1 MVAFSSSSSIFCQ
14 VCRGRSAEG
23 QGDGTGE
30 RLVRCPSRQNVRA
43 RQRKGKRFVCFAI
56 CFPAAR
62 PAPGAGIQRTE
73 RESHYTFCNQTS
85 TRKPTPTSP
94 HTASYA
100 PSVARRRPTSS
111 CAWYLEPRGA

>member
-14 VCRGRSAEG
+14 VFRGRSAEG

-56 CFPAAR
+56 YL
-62 PAPGAGIQRTE
+62 
-73 RESHYTFCNQTS
+73 YTIYEFFML
-85 TRKPTPTSP
+85 PVP
-94 HTASYA
+94 
-100 PSVARRRPTSS
+100 RRRPRRV
-111 CAWYLEPRGA
+111 RGQPNRARIALYFL